1 LRSIAFFVASIILLI
16 LSCYLY
22 LRRMGLDTKGTTISQ
37 SVTLAVVQRTMVR
50 IADAE
55 REQLTAFSECDSV
68 DELISNQKLDP
79 NDEKRGGYTFSI
91 ECDGGGTNF
100 IVTGRHV
107 PIPYGSRVRWPEL
120 MMDQS
125 LALRAIY

>member
-1 LRSIAFFVASIILLI
+1 MRFIAFLVASIILLI

-37 SVTLAVVQRTMVR
+37 SVTLAFVQRTMVR

-68 DELISNQKLDP
+68 DDLISNQKLDP

-100 IVTGRHV
+100 IVTGRHA
-107 PIPYGSRVRWPEL
+107 PMPYGSRVRWPEL
-120 MMDQS
+120 VMDQS
-125 LALRAIY
+125 MAFHAVY